1 MFIVVAV
8 LIVAVLFQRAEA
20 LRWKRIA
27 CTDPLTGL
35 PNRYAAQ
42 EELRRRKR
50 EPVAVVFVDLDNF
63 KALNDAQGHT
73 AGDEALRKAA
83 QMMRE
88 VLRPEDKVFRYG
100 GDEFVIVTQKAS
112 FKLAEQVAERIERVL
127 PYVGLSA
134 STGIGL
140 ALGDATMAVD
150 LADRQMYM
158 AKRTKNQLCLDP
170 FDPVA

>member
-1 MFIVVAV
+1 
-8 LIVAVLFQRAEA
+8 
-20 LRWKRIA
+20 
-27 CTDPLTGL
+27 
-35 PNRYAAQ
+35 
-42 EELRRRKR
+42 
-50 EPVAVVFVDLDNF
+50 VAVVFVDLDNF

-150 LADRQMYM
+150 LADRQMYI